1 MYLQLYLGPDLVQ
14 SNHVFSPEPTF
25 PIAHNCHTDG
35 ELLGGG
41 KLDILLDTGASKSY
55 MSKAFYLNNP
65 HLHKFPKFQ
74 SAIQHL
80 QVRKWSLSTHIVCN
94 PFSIQDKWS

>member
-1 MYLQLYLGPDLVQ
+1 MF
-14 SNHVFSPEPTF
+14 NPEPTF
-25 PIAHNCHTDG
+25 PIAHDCHMDG

-74 SAIQHL
+74 SAMTPTS
-80 QVRKWSLSTHIVCN
+80 RKWSPHTHTVCN
-94 PFSIQDKWS
+94 SSSIQNK